1 MNEIWR
7 VGQIE
12 GIPEPTGPW
21 NWSVGW
27 NGLVFISGIRGIDLR
42 TGQPADGDER
52 RLELI
57 FQHMRRILDQAGS
70 SLRSVMVSTVYVTDM
85 DRLRPLVNDAYVA
98 AFGDHLPTRTILE
111 VAGLNQNDSI
121 EIEIIAAQDASR

>member
-57 FQHMRRILDQAGS
+57 FDHMRRILDQRACRG
-70 SLRSVMVSTVYVTDM
+70 R
-85 DRLRPLVNDAYVA
+85 
-98 AFGDHLPTRTILE
+98 ILE
-111 VAGLNQNDSI
+111 RSDFGLI
-121 EIEIIAAQDASR
+121 RAIW